1 MDVTSTADT
10 QIPKDVPEVK
20 VVPLIAVLLS
30 GAFVAIL
37 NETVLNVA
45 LQAIM
50 ADLGVAASHA
60 QWLVTSYML
69 IIGTL
74 IPISAYFIQRFTTR
88 QLFITAMGLFTLGTL
103 VAGFSPTFSFLL
115 AGRMIQAVGTA
126 IMIPLLMNV
135 ILVIIPIE
143 RRGAAMGMIGLVIM
157 FAPAIGPT
165 VSGLIVQH
173 LTWRWLFFL
182 VFPISMMSLLF
193 GYYILKNVT
202 KLTKPRLD
210 ILSFVLSTLGF
221 GGIVLGFSMAGEGE
235 ATWMDLEVLG
245 SLIIGFVSLIL
256 FGWRQF
262 KMKVPQLD
270 VRVLKYPM
278 FALGLTMVI
287 TVMMTLFAMM
297 LVLPIYMQSVLAFTA
312 VTTGLVMLP
321 GGIINGAMSPVMGR
335 IFDKFGPRVLL
346 IPGAIL
352 MVASVFSYRFIEAG
366 TPIGFVILQHT
377 LLMIS
382 VAMVMMPSQT
392 NGLNQLPAELYPHGA
407 AISNTLMQVSGA
419 IGVALF
425 ISIMENGQHRALE
438 GIQNPSAAQE
448 VEALAI
454 GAQQSFS
461 TGFVLSCIVLI
472 VALLIKPSLKYGKKE
487 EPSQ

>member
-1 MDVTSTADT
+1 MDVTSTTDT
-10 QIPKDVPEVK
+10 QTTNEAANVK
-20 VVPLIAVLLS
+20 VIPLIAVLLS

-50 ADLGVAASHA
+50 ADLNVAASHA

-74 IPISAYFIQRFTTR
+74 IPVSAYFIQRFSTR
-88 QLFITAMGLFTLGTL
+88 QLFITAMGLFTIGTL

-135 ILVIIPIE
+135 ILVIIPVE

-165 VSGLIVQH
+165 VSGLIVQN

-182 VFPISMMSLLF
+182 VFPISMLSLLF
-193 GYYILKNVT
+193 GYFILKNVT
-202 KLTKPRLD
+202 KLTNPKLD

-235 ATWMDLEVLG
+235 ATWLDLEVIG
-245 SLIIGFVSLIL
+245 SLVIGFVSLLL
-256 FGWRQF
+256 FAWRQL
-262 KMKVPQLD
+262 KLKTPQLD
-270 VRVLKYPM
+270 VRVLRYPM
-278 FALGLTMVI
+278 FTLGLMMVI

-297 LVLPIYMQSVLAFTA
+297 LVLPIYMQTVLAFTA

-352 MVASVFSYRFIEAG
+352 MVISVFSYRFIEAG
-366 TPIGFVILQHT
+366 TPTVFVIIQHT
-377 LLMIS
+377 ILMIS

-392 NGLNQLPAELYPHGA
+392 NGLNQLPANLYPHGA

-425 ISIMENGQHRALE
+425 ISIMENGQHRVLE
-438 GIQNPSAAQE
+438 GIQNPSEAQQ

-461 TGFVLSCIVLI
+461 TGFFLSCLVLI
-472 VALLIKPSLKYGKKE
+472 IALLIKPSLKYGQKE
-487 EPSQ
+487 NITQ